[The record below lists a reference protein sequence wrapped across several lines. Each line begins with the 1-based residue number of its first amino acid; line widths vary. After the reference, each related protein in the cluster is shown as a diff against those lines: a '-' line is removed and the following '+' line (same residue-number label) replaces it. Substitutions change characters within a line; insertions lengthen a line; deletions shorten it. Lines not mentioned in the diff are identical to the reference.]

1 MTQHELHQAAEALQH
16 IRLTD
21 IRHNS
26 TDDAQRLAALRSK
39 YSNAVFDVIP
49 SGHQFAISSDVFS
62 FAIRHRLG
70 LNLGIRAVFRAVSRD
85 SRRARRSAAPPSA
98 KFPHKF
104 YAHNHRNTARRAARM
119 NDRVA

>member
-70 LNLGIRAVFRAVSRD
+70 LNLGIGND
-85 SRRARRSAAPPSA
+85 
-98 KFPHKF
+98 
-104 YAHNHRNTARRAARM
+104 YACPISDLTA
-119 NDRVA
+119 